1 MREGDWIAML
11 GVPLIT
17 AGNPEASGGVE
28 GDGASA
34 PGDDAR
40 VTEEATRP
48 ETNNM
53 RVDRA
58 AEPSDEAERVEAAM
72 ETIVPAFTSPGASA
86 APEGDAALAPDE
98 VVPAAASAEE
108 NAGGDASEMAHVAEL
123 ETTLL
128 AASSPGREGPP
139 EPAAAE
145 PAETPVVTTEAK
157 V

>member
-1 MREGDWIAML
+1 MREGDWIAMP

-34 PGDDAR
+34 PGNDTR

-48 ETNNM
+48 ETNNV

-58 AEPSDEAERVEAAM
+58 AEPSDEAERAEAAM
-72 ETIVPAFTSPGASA
+72 ETIVRALTSPGAAASLEGAA
-86 APEGDAALAPDE
+86 APALDE
-98 VVPAAASAEE
+98 VVPAATSAEE
-108 NAGGDASEMAHVAEL
+108 NAGGDASEMAHVADL
-123 ETTLL
+123 EATLL
-128 AASSPGREGPP
+128 AAISPGREGPP

-145 PAETPVVTTEAK
+145 PAETPVVTTEAE